1 MVLAILSDA
10 SYLSA
15 PNALSRVGASFM
27 LEDVSFSPNN
37 VVVVNISTNIKAVMS
52 LVVEADPTHLK
63 NTQRD
68 GPLATPNANP
78 NR

>member
-52 LVVEADPTHLK
+52 LVVEAELEV
-63 NTQRD
+63 QF
-68 GPLATPNANP
+68 
-78 NR
+78 